1 MSWPRDPG
9 DGSGEPWPE
18 RDLGG
23 PQDEAFDQP
32 RHEPFYRRRDEAF
45 DEPRDEAFGDQHPN
59 AMDEQHEETFA
70 DPPADTLGDPRPD
83 GSMPPEGF
91 DGAEAEWDTRH
102 YGDRRRP
109 TTAEQAVPWLVG
121 AVLALAGIVIVLVA
135 LIFTDA
141 NGGLASASG
150 QPTLGLPSGSSSLRS
165 PSGSTRPSAS
175 PSVKPTPVPTRA
187 PTYGALEMLYLSRPN
202 AFAASELFR
211 NDFSK
216 SAPATVVARSSLD
229 ITHYAAAR
237 DGTVSVAIVNGKLI
251 GLAKGKPNRV
261 LANLADAAT
270 FGPNASTV
278 FAVRITRGG
287 TNDDATVTSITF
299 ASGATKKLSTINF
312 RHPAPPQLTALGS
325 ARFVDDGGM
334 YRIYAT
340 SDGNLVLWI
349 ANAGQ
354 WRIDPVNGSVVAA
367 ARQPMLWSPDG
378 SHRITFT
385 ENGLVTTLTQLDQS
399 GKTVSRSS
407 FTGLLSHLRW
417 SPRGNRVAFTLG
429 TNLADGGVRQDL
441 YLWDLVNGRIPSA
454 LTASGSS
461 FGGEWLGSA
470 QFWQP

>member
-1 MSWPRDPG
+1 VSWPRDPR

-18 RDLGG
+18 HDLGG
-23 PQDEAFDQP
+23 QRGDPFD
-32 RHEPFYRRRDEAF
+32 D
-45 DEPRDEAFGDQHPN
+45 PRDEAFGRPRDDPF
-59 AMDEQHEETFA
+59 DEPREQAFNQPQEEALAPPPPQAAAAPDDSEAA
-70 DPPADTLGDPRPD
+70 D
-83 GSMPPEGF
+83 
-91 DGAEAEWDTRH
+91 AEWDTRH
-102 YGDRRRP
+102 HGDRRRP

-141 NGGLASASG
+141 NGGFASASG
-150 QPTLGLPSGSSSLRS
+150 LPTLGLPSASTLAGQS
-165 PSGSTRPSAS
+165 PTGTPRPSPT
-175 PSVKPTPVPTRA
+175 PSVKPTPAPTRA

-202 AFAASELFR
+202 AFAPSQLFR

-216 SAPATVVARSSLD
+216 SAPATVVARASLD
-229 ITHYAAAR
+229 ITHYAAAQE
-237 DGTVSVAIVNGKLI
+237 GTVSVAIVNGKLL

-270 FGPNASTV
+270 FGPDATTV
-278 FAVRITRGG
+278 FAVKITRGG

-325 ARFVDDGGM
+325 ARFLDDGGM

-378 SHRITFT
+378 SHRINVT
-385 ENGLVTTLTQLDQS
+385 ENGLVTTLTEVDQS
-399 GKTVSRSS
+399 GKTISRSS

-454 LTASGSS
+454 LTTNGSS
-461 FGGEWLGSA
+461 FGAEWLGSA
-470 QFWQP
+470 QFWLP